1 MVKTNQNTKGK
12 KRAPVGKADAP
23 LVERVKA
30 LQDRILAYP
39 PTGKEADKEFFDW
52 LSGDE

>member
-1 MVKTNQNTKGK
+1 MHDIRHTKDKKLASNNKTGLPLA
-12 KRAPVGKADAP
+12 KRVAA
-23 LVERVKA
+23 LQERV
-30 LQDRILAYP
+30 LARP